1 MMKALISIIVLLTFS
16 FGVQAEKYILEK
28 LQQVAEISGIREM
41 NVSPFSEYYEFW
53 YEQPLDHENP
63 SAGTFKQRVLLG
75 HKKEKAPVIVELEG
89 YGIWTEEEGELANLL
104 KGNQLTVEHRFFEKS
119 VPAGEIPWQ
128 YLTIKQ
134 AAADHHAIIQTL
146 KAKLYPQSK
155 WVTTGISKGGQ
166 TTIFHRYFY
175 PKDADV
181 SVPYVAP
188 LNLKEV
194 DPRIERFLN
203 KAGANKKEWGNL
215 FFGNGDAQKDCFY
228 SVRDFQLLCFK
239 RFNDLLPLF
248 EGYVAEQGYTY
259 TKVGGVKRALELSIL
274 EFQFAFW
281 QWGHECGN
289 IPEEED
295 ELDMV
300 FEYLVKVSSPSFFND
315 ADIEKMYPFFYA
327 AATEIGMYEYNV
339 HPFRK
344 YLEEKENITFD
355 FAFPEGVERIPFN
368 EEQMEAVNDWLQTDA
383 EKMLFIYGGKDPWSA
398 TAVDLKKNN
407 KCSKY
412 IRGDMGHQ
420 CRISHFEEIT
430 KMDII
435 ETLKDWMK

>member
-1 MMKALISIIVLLTFS
+1 M
-16 FGVQAEKYILEK
+16 
-28 LQQVAEISGIREM
+28 
-41 NVSPFSEYYEFW
+41 
-53 YEQPLDHENP
+53 
-63 SAGTFKQRVLLG
+63 
-75 HKKEKAPVIVELEG
+75 
-89 YGIWTEEEGELANLL
+89 
-104 KGNQLTVEHRFFEKS
+104 
-119 VPAGEIPWQ
+119 
-128 YLTIKQ
+128 
-134 AAADHHAIIQTL
+134 
-146 KAKLYPQSK
+146 
-155 WVTTGISKGGQ
+155 TTGISKGGQ

-175 PKDADV
+175 PEDADL

-259 TKVGGVKRALELSIL
+259 TKVGGVKRALELAIL

-315 ADIEKMYPFFYA
+315 ADIVKMYPFFYA

-398 TAVDLKKNN
+398 TAVDLKKND